1 MLLARALYGSAEE
14 TSSTAELS
22 QPLHPTIAPLH
33 STLSASVLQ
42 PNKRVLTMSSDLDLD
57 SVYTFAIQLGKDAGQ
72 LLQDAAQRRMSGE
85 DQLEEVEKLNSV
97 DIVTKTDEGKICPN
111 IWKPIFYKPDITDHC

>member
-1 MLLARALYGSAEE
+1 
-14 TSSTAELS
+14 
-22 QPLHPTIAPLH
+22 
-33 STLSASVLQ
+33 
-42 PNKRVLTMSSDLDLD
+42 MSSDLDLD

-72 LLQDAAQRRMSGE
+72 LLQDAAQRRMNGE

-111 IWKPIFYKPDITDHC
+111 FASPYSISQYYRSLLINYCIRGRSIHSRIRSRKIPISQVRWLSVNDILLG